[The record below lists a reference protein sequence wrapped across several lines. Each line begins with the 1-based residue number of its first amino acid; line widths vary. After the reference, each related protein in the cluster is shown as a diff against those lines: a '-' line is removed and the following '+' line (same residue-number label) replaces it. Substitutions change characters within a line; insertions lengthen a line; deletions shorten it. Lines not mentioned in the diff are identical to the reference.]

1 MESQIVAVKDKP
13 VDVEERKAQLI
24 RQGEFHRVG
33 VIHAKAQVKHA
44 ARPEV
49 LFHSAVDHASWAVRS
64 RVDSLLHPT
73 GTNVGALMP
82 YALTIFRFIRHRRIG
97 KASLGVAV
105 VLAGVGLYI
114 QQRRARQSAYE

>member
-73 GTNVGALMP
+73 GTSVGALMP